1 METKMAQYLSEEL
14 TFTLEDNIGTILNV
28 REQLLK
34 STGVDLLSNDTLSNI
49 MIQEIVRKYDQHF
62 EVNMARN
69 GEDARTQSIID
80 IELKT
85 ATLQKHKRGNSYPVA
100 TFQFHAM
107 GDLAHD
113 SFLFAV
119 RDKTTLKIVTIYDV
133 RLPKNVGAIENRLQ
147 ELSDNWYEKAQITKT
162 KYDVISVNET
172 FLQQNIQLYM
182 EEIDGVKVYRDY

>member
-1 METKMAQYLSEEL
+1 MAQYLTEEL
-14 TFTLEDNIGTILNV
+14 TSTLENNIGTVLDV

-49 MIQEIVRKYDQHF
+49 MIQKVVRKYDQHF

-80 IELKT
+80 MELKT
-85 ATLQKHKRGNSYPVA
+85 ATLQKHKRSDTYPVA

-107 GDLAHD
+107 GDLEHG
-113 SFLFAV
+113 SYLFAV
-119 RDKTTLKIVTIYDV
+119 RDKTTLRIVSIYDI
-133 RLPKNVGAIENRLQ
+133 RLPKNVQTIEKRLQ
-147 ELSDNWYEKAQITKT
+147 ELSDDWYEKAQITKT

-172 FLQQNIQLYM
+172 FLKQYIQLYM
-182 EEIDGVKVYRDY
+182 EVIDGVKVYRDY